1 MDLQVVTLVV
11 GGVALIWAMT
21 CLPDLGV
28 VIAKKIRANLPT
40 SERTCGNCGQ
50 SFDLEDPP
58 CSACGDLNVSVFCP
72 KWLAVSALVATFVC
86 LISVYFP
93 IYGPPIPSA
102 MAIGIWPFIVALLFW
117 VIVQATEKAGPS
129 QRRPRRPY

>member
-28 VIAKKIRANLPT
+28 VIAKKIRAHLPT

-50 SFDLEDPP
+50 LFSPRTSTAKSGSP
-58 CSACGDLNVSVFCP
+58 ASSADFGPSR
-72 KWLAVSALVATFVC
+72 C
-86 LISVYFP
+86 LS
-93 IYGPPIPSA
+93 SA
-102 MAIGIWPFIVALLFW
+102 MGR
-117 VIVQATEKAGPS
+117 S
-129 QRRPRRPY
+129 RRPNP